1 MENNQEFKLIDGTFS
16 IEDADRVLTT
26 LLNYKIDYHNRE
38 DFSNH
43 IRFNKDLAHS
53 QLRITELMNSR
64 DKIMEML
71 EHKDLNSAKLM
82 INSTI
87 TVSIEPQNV

>member
-43 IRFNKDLAHS
+43 IRFNKDIEHS
-53 QLRITELMNSR
+53 KKRIQELTETKEQIKNLIKNSKSE
-64 DKIMEML
+64 DIKFVI
-71 EHKDLNSAKLM
+71 KSN
-82 INSTI
+82 I
-87 TVSIEPQNV
+87 SIELVK

>member
-1 MENNQEFKLIDGTFS
+1 MEQNQNFKLIDGVFS
-16 IEDADRVLTT
+16 AEDAEKVLTT

-43 IRFNKDLAHS
+43 IRFNQSIEHS
-53 QLRITELMNSR
+53 KKRIQELNTTKEEVKQMIQES
-64 DKIMEML
+64 KKEG
-71 EHKDLNSAKLM
+71 LNLV

-87 TVSIEPQNV
+87 TIRLEK

>member
-1 MENNQEFKLIDGTFS
+1 MKQNQSFTLIDGLFS
-16 IEDADRVLTT
+16 VEDAKDI
-26 LLNYKIDYHNRE
+26 LLMLFNYKIDYHNRE

-71 EHKDLNSAKLM
+71 EHKDLKSAKLI

-87 TVSIEPQNV
+87 TVRIE